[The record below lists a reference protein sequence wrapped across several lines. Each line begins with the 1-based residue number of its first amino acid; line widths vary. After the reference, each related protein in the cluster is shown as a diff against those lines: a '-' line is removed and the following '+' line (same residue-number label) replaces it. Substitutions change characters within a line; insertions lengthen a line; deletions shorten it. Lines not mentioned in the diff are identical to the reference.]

1 MDGPSDIKSGF
12 VGLPPNVVKTGIV
25 SFFADVSS
33 EMLYPLTPILLT
45 AILGAP
51 VAVVGLIE
59 GVAEAIASLVKP
71 IAGRFSDRSGKRV
84 PYMVWGY
91 SLAALGKPL
100 VALAQTWPLV
110 LFARSV
116 DRLGKGLRTGARD
129 AYIADSVGAADRGR
143 AFGWHRAMD
152 TAGAVVGPLV
162 ALLLLWLTSGNLRL
176 VIWLALIPGVV
187 SVYFVARLRETPG
200 RRRAVPE
207 PGDATAKPAHA
218 VEPPA
223 AAVTASAAP
232 AAPAAP
238 VDTNAAVPLG
248 SRFRW
253 YVGTWGVF
261 ALSNSSDA
269 FLILR
274 AKNVGLSTT
283 VVVLLYVLYNA
294 VYAVA
299 SPRLGAL
306 SDTLGRRR
314 VLVGGLLVFAAVYVG
329 FALASSGWQIAVL
342 FAVYGVY
349 MAATEGVGKALAVDL
364 VPAGGRASAV
374 GVLGMVTGIATL
386 FASIIAGL
394 LWTAVGPWAAFVFGA
409 VGALLTAG
417 LFLVV
422 PALRRV

>member
-1 MDGPSDIKSGF
+1 MQGPSDIKPGF
-12 VGLPPNVVKTGIV
+12 AGLPSNVVKTGIV
-25 SFFADVSS
+25 SFFADVAS

-71 IAGRFSDRSGKRV
+71 VAGRFSDTSGKRV

-100 VALAQTWPLV
+100 IALAQTWPLV

-116 DRLGKGLRTGARD
+116 DRLGKGVRTAARD
-129 AYIADSVGAADRGR
+129 AYIADSVDAADRGR

-176 VIWLALIPGVV
+176 VIWLAFLPAVV
-187 SVYFVARLRETPG
+187 SIYFVARLRETPATQ
-200 RRRAVPE
+200 RAEAE
-207 PGDATAKPAHA
+207 PIEATDATA
-218 VEPPA
+218 
-223 AAVTASAAP
+223 AP
-232 AAPAAP
+232 T
-238 VDTNAAVPLG
+238 DTSAAVPLG

-314 VLVGGLLVFAAVYVG
+314 VLLGGLLVFAAVYVG

-349 MAATEGVGKALAVDL
+349 MAATEGVGKALTVDL

-394 LWTAVGPWAAFVFGA
+394 LWTAVGPWAAFAFGA
-409 VGALLTAG
+409 AGALLTAG

-422 PALRRV
+422 PVLRHV